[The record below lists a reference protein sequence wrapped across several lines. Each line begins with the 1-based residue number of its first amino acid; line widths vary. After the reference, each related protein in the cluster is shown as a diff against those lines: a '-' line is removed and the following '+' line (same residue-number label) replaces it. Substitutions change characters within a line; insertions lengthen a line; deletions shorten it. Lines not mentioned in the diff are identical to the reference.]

1 MNNKN
6 QNVLEILLKQLNVKF
21 TSAYAS
27 KIYGENPYKNS
38 LFGIS
43 RMLADYNVETRGVK
57 LNDKD
62 EITSLEVPFLT
73 VINDNVAL
81 INKITKEHVSCSW
94 GEQKIKAPLEE
105 FKRRWNGVALL
116 VEKTKTT
123 EEPRYKE
130 NYKRH
135 LYSIFQKYVLS
146 ACVVLLALIGL
157 ESNHIHT
164 DPGLLLLLLVNLAGG
179 YMGYLL
185 IQKQLFIQNNHAERI
200 CSLFKKGNC
209 DDVLFSPA
217 AKFMGIIGWSEIG
230 FSYFI
235 SNLFIIL
242 FSPSLIPYL
251 ALINV
256 CALPYSIWSIWY
268 QKFKIKQWCPFCLIV
283 QALLWIVFLINLIF
297 HYISLPSFEIVSFFC
312 TGIIYALPFI
322 LIGISISAYS
332 KGKQSDYIHRH
343 MNELKIKP
351 EVFEALIKKQPHYN
365 VDLSTSKIIWGNKD
379 ANILISI
386 LTNPHCIPCAEMH
399 EYVEKI
405 LNTAKKKVCIQYVFT
420 SFDNDFES
428 CKFLIAAYLSKND
441 PDKKKEIYNKWF
453 RKGKYNKEEFFK
465 IHGFNKNTKAVER
478 EMDRHKKWR
487 DSAQLNGTP
496 TILVNGYELP
506 YNYRIEDILYFTDM
520 KI

>member
-73 VINDNVAL
+73 VINNNVAL

-94 GEQKIKAPLEE
+94 GEQKIKAPLDE

-116 VEKTKTT
+116 VEKTETT

-146 ACVVLLALIGL
+146 ACVVLLVLIGL
-157 ESNHIHT
+157 VSNHIHT

-251 ALINV
+251 ALIKS
-256 CALPYSIWSIWY
+256 CM
-268 QKFKIKQWCPFCLIV
+268 
-283 QALLWIVFLINLIF
+283 
-297 HYISLPSFEIVSFFC
+297 VS
-312 TGIIYALPFI
+312 
-322 LIGISISAYS
+322 
-332 KGKQSDYIHRH
+332 
-343 MNELKIKP
+343 
-351 EVFEALIKKQPHYN
+351 
-365 VDLSTSKIIWGNKD
+365 
-379 ANILISI
+379 
-386 LTNPHCIPCAEMH
+386 
-399 EYVEKI
+399 
-405 LNTAKKKVCIQYVFT
+405 
-420 SFDNDFES
+420 
-428 CKFLIAAYLSKND
+428 
-441 PDKKKEIYNKWF
+441 
-453 RKGKYNKEEFFK
+453 
-465 IHGFNKNTKAVER
+465 
-478 EMDRHKKWR
+478 
-487 DSAQLNGTP
+487 
-496 TILVNGYELP
+496 
-506 YNYRIEDILYFTDM
+506 
-520 KI
+520 